1 MKAWCVVDNGTTVKY
16 NGCERSALCGFILGL
31 SIIDEPIYINMPSIE
46 QLIQSNTMHSCYA
59 LVYTPKREQSRNRF
73 PENCVF
79 KMESEQA
86 AKMAAEPDKNLY
98 PALIRGPS
106 RSSEGVM
113 LYYLLE
119 WLD

>member
-1 MKAWCVVDNGTTVKY
+1 
-16 NGCERSALCGFILGL
+16 
-31 SIIDEPIYINMPSIE
+31 MPSIE
-46 QLIQSNTMHSCYA
+46 QLIQSDTMDSFYA
-59 LVYTPKREQSRNRF
+59 LVYTLKREQSRNRF
-73 PENCVF
+73 PKNCVF

-86 AKMAAEPDKNLY
+86 AKTAAEPEKNLY
-98 PALIRGPS
+98 PAFIRGPS